1 MRRCRQKRPI
11 ETARIKTLRSLNRSP
26 DECEQNI
33 TERYGGIRTFADS
46 PGIPRKRSSVSRPG
60 PGSPIGRQPGAE
72 GRAMKWVTREDAK
85 VDRIACPWL
94 IRRFVDKDA
103 VFLYV
108 PADQVLSVAR
118 REGANPYDV
127 PGVELGHVDGRCSF
141 ESILHK
147 YGLGNDPALVELA
160 KIVHAADVEAD
171 IDSSPEGR
179 GLQAIAK
186 GFSILHGK
194 NDHRK
199 IELETPMYDALY
211 AWCRERAKI

>member
-1 MRRCRQKRPI
+1 
-11 ETARIKTLRSLNRSP
+11 
-26 DECEQNI
+26 
-33 TERYGGIRTFADS
+33 
-46 PGIPRKRSSVSRPG
+46 
-60 PGSPIGRQPGAE
+60 
-72 GRAMKWVTREDAK
+72 MKWITREDAK

-103 VFLYV
+103 KFMYV
-108 PADQVLSVAR
+108 PVDQVLSVAE
-118 REGANPYDV
+118 REGAIPYDV

-160 KIVHAADVEAD
+160 KIVHAADVDED

-186 GFSILHGK
+186 GFSLLHGRD
-194 NDHRK
+194 DHRK
-199 IELETPMYDALY
+199 IVLESPIYDALY
-211 AWCRERAKI
+211 TFCLERVKRKAA